1 MVLRVMNW
9 KRRRKVPVPKGF
21 SQKSE
26 LTKSVKKC
34 RARHQATSRF
44 YDGGEHVDADG
55 NPDLSFHGV
64 LGSAVEMLDAQILLY
79 PFEKQFHGPTL
90 FVERGDHGGGEC
102 EVVGHE
108 HKMQPCF
115 WIAERDAP

>member
-9 KRRRKVPVPKGF
+9 KRRRKVPVPEGF

-26 LTKSVKKC
+26 PTKSVKSVE
-34 RARHQATSRF
+34 RDVERHIDF

-55 NPDLSFHGV
+55 DPDLSFHRVFGR
-64 LGSAVEMLDAQILLY
+64 AIEMFDAQILLH
-79 PFEKQFHGPTL
+79 PFKKQFHSPTFL
-90 FVERGDHGGGEC
+90 IERGDHLSRER
-102 EVVGHE
+102 EVVGQE

>member
-9 KRRRKVPVPKGF
+9 KRRRKVPDVER
-21 SQKSE
+21 QID
-26 LTKSVKKC
+26 
-34 RARHQATSRF
+34 F
-44 YDGGEHVDADG
+44 YDGGEHINADG

-79 PFEKQFHGPTL
+79 PFEKQFHSPTL

-102 EVVGHE
+102 EVVGQE
-108 HKMQPCF
+108 NKTQPCF
-115 WIAERDAP
+115 WIPERDAP

>member
-9 KRRRKVPVPKGF
+9 KRRRKVPVPEGF

-26 LTKSVKKC
+26 PTKSVKSVE
-34 RARHQATSRF
+34 RDVERQIVF

-64 LGSAVEMLDAQILLY
+64 LGSAVEMLD
-79 PFEKQFHGPTL
+79 T
-90 FVERGDHGGGEC
+90 
-102 EVVGHE
+102 
-108 HKMQPCF
+108 
-115 WIAERDAP
+115 